1 MKTSMLILLNKT
13 ATLIC
18 KLFKKNGSVFPGSLI
33 VPFDKN
39 VLRKVKYPK
48 YVIGVTGS
56 SGKGSTTSLVAHIMK
71 KAPKE
76 GKHGNINRSVYV
88 RKPGTPAEDG
98 KHEDKT
104 E

>member
-1 MKTSMLILLNKT
+1 MFI
-13 ATLIC
+13 
-18 KLFKKNGSVFPGSLI
+18 
-33 VPFDKN
+33 
-39 VLRKVKYPK
+39 
-48 YVIGVTGS
+48 
-56 SGKGSTTSLVAHIMK
+56 SGKIFRHRFIIHIPYIIVWAVVIVIFVFVVLKIIKMADKWNAHIMK